1 MDTNLPTDP
10 STGSP
15 ERRAQVSSQPK
26 PLANHNQQASGP
38 SHQPDLSSP
47 DLSSPDLSSPNLSN
61 PDRSLTAGNT
71 SAENADAAD
80 QPWPPPPPR
89 DQTLPRPRPVLS
101 PWQQA
106 IGPLCGL
113 LSAILYTAS
122 NIGLR
127 QCVDVNPYVVSAM
140 KATPNLV
147 LLTPWIVMH
156 WAWKQ
161 QSSHTHSRPANPAK
175 RATPSARHTRT
186 RLIDFTVA
194 AIFAQFLGNVA
205 FQKALELIGISTVV
219 PITLGTIIVC
229 GAILG
234 VVILKESIGLR
245 KLIAMLTLIT
255 AVVVLAIPSQ
265 DSMDSQSPAEAK
277 RQIAATDQASI
288 AAEPSPSG
296 LSNDSTVTESASV
309 GSAASSKRAWQII
322 FGSGWAILSGLTYA
336 YFGVAMRRSLR
347 DGIGSTTLMLISGA
361 VGVGL
366 LWGYSLIQLGLIQIS
381 EIHARSWL
389 WMSFAGLCNFIAFI
403 TLTAS
408 LKRLPLVAV
417 NLINA
422 SQVALAATAGVIL
435 FSEPITV
442 TLVVGL
448 VLTLTGLMILAR
460 RTRASIVVTD

>member
-15 ERRAQVSSQPK
+15 ERCAQVIAKSPDFQPQEAV
-26 PLANHNQQASGP
+26 PRQLAEP
-38 SHQPDLSSP
+38 SHETE
-47 DLSSPDLSSPNLSN
+47 
-61 PDRSLTAGNT
+61 RSHDD
-71 SAENADAAD
+71 ADSER
-80 QPWPPPPPR
+80 PLPPPIPR
-89 DQTLPRPRPVLS
+89 DEPTLS
-101 PWQQA
+101 GWQQS
-106 IGPLCGL
+106 IGPICGL

-127 QCVDVNPYVVSAM
+127 QCVDVNPYVVSAV
-140 KATPNLV
+140 KATPNIL
-147 LLTPWIVMH
+147 LLTPWIMMH
-156 WAWKQ
+156 WVWQRQA
-161 QSSHTHSRPANPAK
+161 
-175 RATPSARHTRT
+175 TRT
-186 RLIDFTVA
+186 GLVASNDTAAQQEESGQHATASKRQTRARLLDFTVA

-245 KLIAMLTLIT
+245 KLIAMMTLIT

-265 DSMDSQSPAEAK
+265 DAMDSKSPAEAK
-277 RQIAATDQASI
+277 RQRVAAQEGGVATSPNPNDVSDPTS
-288 AAEPSPSG
+288 AAESAAV
-296 LSNDSTVTESASV
+296 DSTV
-309 GSAASSKRAWQII
+309 SSNRAWQII
-322 FGSGWAILSGLTYA
+322 LGSCWAILSGLTYA

-347 DGIGSTTLMLISGA
+347 AGIGSATLMIISGV
-361 VGVGL
+361 VGVVL
-366 LWGYSLIQLGLIQIS
+366 LWGYSIIQLGLIQIS
-381 EIHARSWL
+381 EIHVRSWL

-442 TLVVGL
+442 TLVIGL

>member
-15 ERRAQVSSQPK
+15 ERCAQVIAK
-26 PLANHNQQASGP
+26 
-38 SHQPDLSSP
+38 SP
-47 DLSSPDLSSPNLSN
+47 DLQPQEAVPRQL
-61 PDRSLTAGNT
+61 
-71 SAENADAAD
+71 AEPSHASER
-80 QPWPPPPPR
+80 PLPPPIPR
-89 DQTLPRPRPVLS
+89 DEPTLS
-101 PWQQA
+101 GWQQS
-106 IGPLCGL
+106 IGPICGL

-127 QCVDVNPYVVSAM
+127 QCVDVNPYVVSAV
-140 KATPNLV
+140 KATPNIL

-156 WAWKQ
+156 WVWQ
-161 QSSHTHSRPANPAK
+161 RPA
-175 RATPSARHTRT
+175 TRT
-186 RLIDFTVA
+186 GPVANNETVADNDTAAQQEESAQHATASKRQTRARLLDFTVA

-234 VVILKESIGLR
+234 VVILQESIGLR
-245 KLIAMLTLIT
+245 KLIAMFTLIT

-265 DSMDSQSPAEAK
+265 DAMDSKSPAEAK
-277 RQIAATDQASI
+277 RQRVAAQEGGVATSPNPNDVSDPTS
-288 AAEPSPSG
+288 AAE
-296 LSNDSTVTESASV
+296 
-309 GSAASSKRAWQII
+309 SAAVDATVSSNRAWQII
-322 FGSGWAILSGLTYA
+322 LGSCWAILSGLTYA

-347 DGIGSTTLMLISGA
+347 AGIGSATLMIISGV
-361 VGVGL
+361 VGVVL
-366 LWGYSLIQLGLIQIS
+366 LWGYSIIQLGLIQIS
-381 EIHARSWL
+381 EIHVRSWL

-442 TLVVGL
+442 TLVIGL